1 LPGGRPINSFFL
13 LGEMESLNRH
23 PRGFYGDHQAG
34 VHPEVME
41 AILAANTG
49 HVPSYGDDPYTER
62 ATAAFK
68 ASFSPDAE
76 AYFVFNGSAA
86 NVLSIAETTR
96 PTDGVICA
104 ETSHIYLDECGAP
117 DKHAKLLPAPA
128 VDGKISPASVDLYI
142 DQLGNQHVSQ
152 PRLVSITQPTEV
164 GTVYRPAEV
173 AAVAERAHQS
183 GLLLHMDGS
192 RLPNAAAFLDCDLN
206 EITTEVG
213 VDILSFGGTKNG
225 LLIGEAVVF
234 LNPRLGRN
242 FPFVRKQGLQLAS
255 KMRFISAQFEA
266 LLTND
271 LWRRIALHENAI
283 AQQLGDR
290 VRSVDGVEV
299 VYPVEINAVFATLPS
314 AWLHEL
320 RERFFFH
327 TLDESEARVRWMS
340 GFDSTVDDVTE
351 LSELLVQCSRRY
363 SSERG
368 KS

>member
-1 LPGGRPINSFFL
+1 
-13 LGEMESLNRH
+13 MESLSRDD
-23 PRGFYGDHQAG
+23 RGFYGDHQTG
-34 VHPEVME
+34 EHPEVME

-49 HVPSYGDDPYTER
+49 HVPSYGDDPFTER
-62 ATAAFK
+62 ASAAFK
-68 ASFSPDAE
+68 AHFSPDAKV
-76 AYFVFNGSAA
+76 YFVFNGSAA

-128 VDGKISPASVDLYI
+128 IEGKISPDSVDLYV

-164 GTVYRPAEV
+164 GTVYRPDEV
-173 AAVAERAHQS
+173 AAVAERAHRS
-183 GLLLHMDGS
+183 GLLVHMDGS
-192 RLPNAAAFLDCDLN
+192 RLPNAAAFLDCSLN

-266 LLTND
+266 LLTDD
-271 LWRRIALHENAI
+271 LWRRIALHENAM
-283 AQQLGDR
+283 ARDLGER
-290 VRSVDGVEV
+290 VRRVEGLDV
-299 VYPVEINAVFATLPS
+299 VYPVEINAVFATFPS
-314 AWLHEL
+314 AWLHDL

-340 GFDSTVDDVTE
+340 GFDTTVEDVTE
-351 LSELLVQCSRRY
+351 LTELVIQCTGKY
-363 SSERG
+363 KSERG